1 LTATP
6 GVPGV
11 VPGAANVPAP
21 LAGFAGAASVLAGG
35 GGTAGGGRLPGAGN
49 CAPLESASCGLLVV
63 FLRAGL
69 PPASFRAPA
78 KSRLLAWDA
87 WEPAEAG
94 ALSCMATLLRC
105 D

>member
-1 LTATP
+1 LAARP

-11 VPGAANVPAP
+11 VPGAANVPA
-21 LAGFAGAASVLAGG
+21 LAWFAAAASVLAGG
-35 GGTAGGGRLPGAGN
+35 GVTPGGGRLPGGGN
-49 CAPLESASCGLLVV
+49 CPPLESALCGLLVV

-69 PPASFRAPA
+69 PPASSRAPA

-87 WEPAEAG
+87 WEPADAG
-94 ALSCMATLLRC
+94 ALSCMASLLRC